1 MAKLVDLFRVA
12 QSPPVLTFLGLFT
25 HLILHR
31 DEWDNNIITF
41 LWIWLFGFSGIAA
54 AEYIQDPQANTIGAV
69 VRITTTAA
77 AIYFTT
83 LSFPGPFV
91 ARFSKLHAV
100 FAGVLPSYQYYK
112 YSETLYKKYQTD
124 VIRTGPRELTVY
136 CADAVPLIHGPT
148 SRCRKGTWYDSVS
161 HVSHESTHVTRNK
174 LEHKQRRKA
183 WEHALS
189 AKALREYEPR
199 VNRHALAL
207 ITRLKEEAKSP
218 SVRITNWV
226 NFYSFDVMGD
236 IGFSRS
242 FGMVEKGEEDAMI
255 KLLHASMAPMSIFGH
270 LPWALN
276 LITRTAAGAK
286 PLVEHINWT
295 AKVLQER
302 NAVREL
308 ARLWYSNATDAS
320 QITPKEN
327 DIFSRLLD
335 PESQVV
341 TPELNAESRLLVIAG
356 SDTTAI
362 TLSFIAYELC
372 KNPQAQ
378 AKLREKIE
386 ATLTRK
392 SHLDVEDVQNIPYLD
407 GVINEA
413 MRLHPVVPS
422 GFQRETPPEG
432 ITLPNGTYI
441 PGNIHIWMPM
451 HCLQRDPRYFAQP
464 LTFLPERWTDEQPE
478 AVIDKRAFLPFSTG
492 VYNCVG
498 QKLALMELR
507 SVTANL
513 VRGFEIAFAEG
524 EDGTAVERNGRDCFT
539 HNTGKLD
546 VRLTPRYQ

>member
-1 MAKLVDLFRVA
+1 MAKLVDLFKVA
-12 QSPPVLTFLGLFT
+12 HSPSVLAFLGLFT

-31 DEWDNNIITF
+31 DEWDNNIVTF
-41 LWIWLFGFSGIAA
+41 LWIWLLGFSGIATV
-54 AEYIQDPQANTIGAV
+54 EYIQDPRANTIGAV
-69 VRITTTAA
+69 VKVTATAA
-77 AIYFTT
+77 GIYFTT
-83 LSFPGPFV
+83 LSVSVLAHRVLFHRLRTFPGPFI
-91 ARFSKLHAV
+91 ARFSKLHAI

-112 YSETLYKKYQTD
+112 YSETLHKKYQTD
-124 VIRTGPRELTVY
+124 VIRTGPRELAVY

-148 SRCRKGTWYDSVS
+148 SRCRKGTWYDSAS
-161 HVSHESTHVTRNK
+161 HISHESTHATRDK

-207 ITRLKEEAKSP
+207 MARLKEEAKTP

-255 KLLHASMAPMSIFGH
+255 TLLHASMEPMSVFGH

-276 LITRTAAGAK
+276 LITRTAVGAK
-286 PLVEHINWT
+286 PLIEHINWT

-302 NAVREL
+302 KAM
-308 ARLWYSNATDAS
+308 
-320 QITPKEN
+320 TPKEN
-327 DIFSRLLD
+327 DIFSRLID
-335 PESQVV
+335 PESLDV

-356 SDTTAI
+356 SGTTAI

-372 KNPQAQ
+372 KNPQVQ
-378 AKLREKIE
+378 AKLRKKLD
-386 ATLTRK
+386 AAPKGTA
-392 SHLDVEDVQNIPYLD
+392 HLDVEDVQNTPYLD

-451 HCLQRDPRYFAQP
+451 HCLQRDPRYFAEP
-464 LTFLPERWTDEQPE
+464 LTFLPERWTDEQPD

-513 VRGFEIAFAEG
+513 VREFEFGFAEG
-524 EDGTAVERNGRDCFT
+524 EDGSAVEKNGRDCFT

-546 VRLTPRYQ
+546 VKLTPRYV